1 MKDQDQWLARRKRL
15 FYIVEVGAS
24 EDRVSRLYDLVNS
37 LAIVINL
44 IASIL
49 YTFEEVRE
57 PYGPALLTIEAV
69 TVAFFSVDYCLRLW
83 TARFLFPKQSGARA
97 VLSYIG
103 SFSGLVD
110 LLSFL
115 PYYLPVFLPSGAVAF
130 RMFRVVRIFRLF
142 RINAYYD
149 SLHVITEVIA
159 SKRQQLISS
168 VFIILVLML
177 ASSLCMYSLEHDA
190 QPDVFT
196 NAFSGIWWSVST
208 LLTVGYGDIYPIT
221 TMGKFFGICIAFLGV
236 GMVAIPTGIIS
247 AGFVDQYSRI
257 KRLSEYAN
265 EADIHFIKARLSKN
279 DPWAGRTI
287 QELGLPAGI
296 IVAAIQRDGT
306 IVVPRGSVELK
317 PDDTLVLGAKP
328 LGDDKHIDLKEMV
341 LRSQSPWNGRRI
353 RELDISRQTIIVMV
367 RRRGNVLIPNGDL
380 VLKEGDSIILYTQ
393 TPMDHAST
401 IEI

>member
-142 RINAYYD
+142 LVVGVHPAHCGLRGHLPHYHHGQIFRY
-149 SLHVITEVIA
+149 LH
-159 SKRQQLISS
+159 
-168 VFIILVLML
+168 
-177 ASSLCMYSLEHDA
+177 
-190 QPDVFT
+190 
-196 NAFSGIWWSVST
+196 
-208 LLTVGYGDIYPIT
+208 
-221 TMGKFFGICIAFLGV
+221 
-236 GMVAIPTGIIS
+236 
-247 AGFVDQYSRI
+247 
-257 KRLSEYAN
+257 RLSGGGHGGHPHRHYLC
-265 EADIHFIKARLSKN
+265 RLRG
-279 DPWAGRTI
+279 PV
-287 QELGLPAGI
+287 LPHQ
-296 IVAAIQRDGT
+296 AA
-306 IVVPRGSVELK
+306 E
-317 PDDTLVLGAKP
+317 
-328 LGDDKHIDLKEMV
+328 
-341 LRSQSPWNGRRI
+341 
-353 RELDISRQTIIVMV
+353 
-367 RRRGNVLIPNGDL
+367 
-380 VLKEGDSIILYTQ
+380 
-393 TPMDHAST
+393 
-401 IEI
+401 